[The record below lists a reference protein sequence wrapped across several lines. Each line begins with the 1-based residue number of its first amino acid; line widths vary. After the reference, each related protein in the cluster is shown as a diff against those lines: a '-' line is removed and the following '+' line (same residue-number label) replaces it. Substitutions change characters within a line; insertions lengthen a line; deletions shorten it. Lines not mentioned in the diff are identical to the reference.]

1 MNKWMKWMKWM
12 KWNEMNERMN
22 EWMNEWMKER
32 GREKEGPKMRACV
45 MAALCGSEDTDT
57 AKSYGRRK
65 RHTSGRSSGVA
76 RVRLCECLCFGSL
89 SSFRVAVY
97 FCFLACA
104 WAWACVWGVRATCVG
119 WWGVLLRAPL
129 YIKLFFAFCSLF
141 CSIITIAIQLA
152 LTSEEFDPR
161 F

>member
-1 MNKWMKWMKWM
+1 
-12 KWNEMNERMN
+12 
-22 EWMNEWMKER
+22 MKER

-97 FCFLACA
+97 FCFLLF
-104 WAWACVWGVRATCVG
+104 GVCMSMGVCVG
-119 WWGVLLRAPL
+119 CEGNVCGGGGGSFLEHL
-129 YIKLFFAFCSLF
+129 YILSFFLLFVHY
-141 CSIITIAIQLA
+141 SIIAIAIQLA
-152 LTSEEFDPR
+152 SAN
-161 F
+161 